1 MPVRGY
7 TAFASVALV
16 LLLLLPVFSSVEVVT
31 QGEVYADIRNYIKR
45 EPWMVPGGTLR
56 IPMMGEAGTLNPF
69 TFTTSW
75 EAMII
80 DNVYDT
86 LVILTPDLKFA
97 GRLAKSWELL
107 PDGKTWVFKLFDNA
121 KWHDGRPVTASDVAF
136 TYNLLVKV
144 GNKTR
149 WSGVAILIDRA
160 EVVDTYTVKIVLKQ
174 PYAPFLLRIAERIY
188 IVPQHIWSNISDVID
203 FKNENPIGS
212 GPFLFVEHVPQQYF
226 KLKANT
232 NYHLGRPLVDEVIYP
247 IISDPDSMLLAFM
260 KGDID
265 EVTWSI
271 PYASLDKVESVPSAR
286 LHPVSETGARYM
298 YFNCQRYP
306 TNETLFRRAVHHLI
320 NITEVVNVIYQGY
333 ALPGS
338 LGRIPPNL
346 SPWANPNLPP
356 KEVQYPFSLEEAKQL
371 LDQLGL
377 KDVDGDGWREKPN
390 GEKLKLTI
398 YSPNYD
404 PLRVRW
410 ADMIAE
416 NLKKVGINV
425 EHVPLEWTTLVN
437 KLTSGDFDMLVI
449 GGVGDLDPDIL
460 YDIFHTNGGWNNGKC
475 SFPDL
480 DPLLEEQRFETNVT
494 KRIEIVWEIQNKLAE
509 YVPLLN
515 TVHQQFIYAYRVDN
529 FDGWVLGPFLSP
541 DNFFT
546 YMNIY
551 NVKLVRTPT
560 PTPTTPTPTPTTSP
574 KPATTPT
581 SPSPTPAPATTPATT
596 PPSGPDY
603 TWAIVGVV
611 IAVVVVAVVLV
622 VLRRR

>member
-1 MPVRGY
+1 
-7 TAFASVALV
+7 
-16 LLLLLPVFSSVEVVT
+16 
-31 QGEVYADIRNYIKR
+31 
-45 EPWMVPGGTLR
+45 
-56 IPMMGEAGTLNPF
+56 
-69 TFTTSW
+69 
-75 EAMII
+75 
-80 DNVYDT
+80 
-86 LVILTPDLKFA
+86 
-97 GRLAKSWELL
+97 
-107 PDGKTWVFKLFDNA
+107 
-121 KWHDGRPVTASDVAF
+121 
-136 TYNLLVKV
+136 
-144 GNKTR
+144 
-149 WSGVAILIDRA
+149 
-160 EVVDTYTVKIVLKQ
+160 
-174 PYAPFLLRIAERIY
+174 
-188 IVPQHIWSNISDVID
+188 
-203 FKNENPIGS
+203 
-212 GPFLFVEHVPQQYF
+212 
-226 KLKANT
+226 
-232 NYHLGRPLVDEVIYP
+232 
-247 IISDPDSMLLAFM
+247 
-260 KGDID
+260 
-265 EVTWSI
+265 
-271 PYASLDKVESVPSAR
+271 
-286 LHPVSETGARYM
+286 M

-306 TNETLFRRAVHHLI
+306 TSETLFRRAVHHLI
-320 NITEVVNVIYQGY
+320 NVTEVVNVIYQGY

-356 KEVQYPFSLEEAKQL
+356 KEVEYPFSLEKAKQL

-460 YDIFHTNGGWNNGKC
+460 YDIFHTKGGWNNGKC

-480 DPLLEEQRFETNVT
+480 DPLLEKQRFETNVT

-515 TVHQQFIYAYRVDN
+515 TVHQQFIFAYRVDN

-581 SPSPTPAPATTPATT
+581 SPSPTPTPATTPATT